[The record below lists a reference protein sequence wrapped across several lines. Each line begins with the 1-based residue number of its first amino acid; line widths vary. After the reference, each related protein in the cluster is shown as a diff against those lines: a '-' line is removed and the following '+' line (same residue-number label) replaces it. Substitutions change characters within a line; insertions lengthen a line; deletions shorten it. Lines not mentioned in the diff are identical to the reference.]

1 MRALLDRPA
10 FALLGAAVY
19 CATEIALDSR
29 DWSYSAGAHHES
41 LFAAAVVFVPLA
53 AAAWRLKLPRL
64 RWGLRL
70 TVATLLVLHA
80 GLCLPGH

>member
-29 DWSYSAGAHHES
+29 DWEDAAGAHYGS
-41 LFAAAVVFVPLA
+41 LVAAAVVFAPLA
-53 AAAWRLKLPRL
+53 AAAWRLELPRL

-70 TVATLLVLHA
+70 AVATLLVLHA
-80 GLCLPGH
+80 GLCSPGR